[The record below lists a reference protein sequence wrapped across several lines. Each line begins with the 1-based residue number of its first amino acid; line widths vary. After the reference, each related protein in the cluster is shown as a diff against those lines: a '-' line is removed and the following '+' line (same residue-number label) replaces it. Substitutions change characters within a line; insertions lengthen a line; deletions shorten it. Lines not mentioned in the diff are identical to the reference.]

1 MVWMDRCCR
10 VYDNNR
16 KFIGNMHVSNVPLL
30 PVSHT
35 TQKVNVEV
43 RLRGDGSFESA
54 EILRPDQMETIIPC
68 TEESSSRT
76 RNVEPHPLVDKLQY
90 VAKDYE
96 KFGGHFKINRKK
108 KKTGWELY
116 IQQLK
121 KWCSSPFSH
130 PKVEAV
136 LQYLLQ
142 GHVIADLIE
151 KKTLITDHNGK
162 LIKKWD
168 GKKKDTPAI
177 FKSVTGGNQMDTFVR
192 FAVDG
197 DELSNDST
205 VWESFNQYQLFN
217 MHEIDY
223 CYVQGKQM
231 LISKLSPY
239 KIRNS
244 GDRAKLISSN
254 DSTNFTYRGRF
265 ESPQEA
271 FAVGYETT
279 QKAHSALRW
288 LIAKQGISFG
298 DQTILVWGTENEP
311 IPAPMSDTL
320 TVVSQARSDLEEDEE
335 ILEDPEQMTE
345 TEEIFAGQFNLAIQG
360 YGRKLTPQ
368 SKVSVIA
375 LDSAVPGRLAIRYYR
390 ELSGSRLLANIEN
403 WHRTFTWRL
412 DYKKIQKKVEFGKK
426 PVYQS
431 VSFVGA
437 PALADI
443 VKAAY
448 EKKVDDKLKKH
459 TPLCQNIH
467 ADIYGEKVD
476 DKLKKQAVER
486 LLPCIIDG
494 KSIPRDI
501 MLSAVHQATAAVG
514 LESWERRKV
523 CSIAC
528 ALIRGYYMRHGMGD
542 LSMRVDENYSDRSYL
557 FGRILACAEQVE
569 RYAQYIASHDPTDK
583 RTTNAERLMV
593 PFTMHPAR
601 TLKILN
607 EKLRPYLERIRAN
620 KGEEPRR
627 YKLMLELI
635 SRINEK
641 SYNDEPLSEKYLLGY
656 ASQRMDFEEQNK
668 EQDKEKNKKEME
680 TVNPI

>member
-1 MVWMDRCCR
+1 MGWMDRCCR

-16 KFIGNMHVSNVPLL
+16 AFIGDMHVSSVPLL

-43 RLRGDGSFESA
+43 RLRGDGSFASA
-54 EILRPDQMETIIPC
+54 EVLRSDQMITIIPC
-68 TEESSSRT
+68 TESSSART
-76 RNVEPHPLVDKLQY
+76 SGPVPHPLADKLQY
-90 VAKDYE
+90 TAGDYVQ
-96 KFGGHFKINRKK
+96 FGGDAKK
-108 KKTGWELY
+108 SCWKLY
-116 IQQLK
+116 IENLET
-121 KWCSSPFSH
+121 WCESPFSH
-130 PKVEAV
+130 PKVKAV
-136 LQYLLQ
+136 FQYLLQ
-142 GHVIADLIE
+142 GHLIADLVQE
-151 KKTLITDHNGK
+151 KVLITDFNGK
-162 LIKKWD
+162 LMKKWD
-168 GKKKDTPAI
+168 GEKEDTPAI
-177 FKSVTGGNQMDTFVR
+177 FKSVTGGNQLDTFVR
-192 FAVDG
+192 FTVDG
-197 DELSNDST
+197 DELSNDPT
-205 VWESFNQYQLFN
+205 VWKSFNQYQLFN
-217 MHEIDY
+217 MNETDY
-223 CYVQGKQM
+223 CYVQGKRM

-254 DSTNFTYRGRF
+254 DSHNFTYRGRF

-271 FAVGYETT
+271 LAVGYETT

-288 LIAKQGISFG
+288 LIAKQGVSCG

-320 TVVSQARSDLEEDEE
+320 TIVSQAKSDLEEDEE
-335 ILEDPEQMTE
+335 VLEDPEQMTE

-368 SKVSVIA
+368 SRVSVIA

-390 ELSGSRLLANIEN
+390 ELSGSRLLANIES

-412 DYKKIQKKVEFGKK
+412 DYRKIEKKRELGKK

-437 PALADI
+437 PAPVDI
-443 VKAAY
+443 VKAS
-448 EKKVDDKLKKH
+448 
-459 TPLCQNIH
+459 
-467 ADIYGEKVD
+467 YGEKVD

-494 KSIPRDI
+494 KNIPRDI
-501 MLSAVHQATAAVG
+501 MLSAVHRATAAVG

-523 CSIAC
+523 RSIAC